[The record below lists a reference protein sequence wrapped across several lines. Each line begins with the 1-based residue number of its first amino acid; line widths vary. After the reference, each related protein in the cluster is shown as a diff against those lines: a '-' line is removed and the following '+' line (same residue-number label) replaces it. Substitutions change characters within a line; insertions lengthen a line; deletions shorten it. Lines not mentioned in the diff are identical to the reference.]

1 MKLFGILL
9 GAAVL
14 SSSLTLAETP
24 GADTRLRS
32 IYSDEWKWRV
42 EQFPGLEGP
51 DKPVPD
57 HLSREDPAT
66 QAMRLHHWEEVL
78 HQLDAIPRAELSAE
92 EQVNYDVFR
101 PEIEDSI
108 ADQKFRDYEMPANSD
123 SAFWSDF
130 GYTAR
135 RPFKNLTDY
144 QNWIAQM
151 RDVPRYF
158 REEIANMK
166 AGLACGFTPA
176 ACYSGRTR
184 EVDRDRG
191 RG

>member
-14 SSSLTLAETP
+14 SSSLALAETP

-57 HLSREDPAT
+57 HLSKEDPAT
-66 QAMRLHHWEEVL
+66 QAMRLRHWEEVL

-108 ADQKFRDYEMPANSD
+108 ADEKFRDYEMPAKSD
-123 SAFWSDF
+123 
-130 GYTAR
+130 
-135 RPFKNLTDY
+135 
-144 QNWIAQM
+144 
-151 RDVPRYF
+151 
-158 REEIANMK
+158 
-166 AGLACGFTPA
+166 
-176 ACYSGRTR
+176 
-184 EVDRDRG
+184 
-191 RG
+191 